1 MKKSTPLLFPL
12 LLAITIPLILTGCWN
27 KVKEEADL
35 LKDDVIKAA
44 ENLKEEVN
52 ELSEKFNETK
62 DKVVETAED
71 IEAAKNAIDEV
82 LE

>member
-1 MKKSTPLLFPL
+1 MKYLTPLLL
-12 LLAITIPLILTGCWN
+12 TLTIPLVFTGCWDQ
-27 KVKEEADL
+27 VKEEADL

-44 ENLKEEVN
+44 ENIKEEFN
-52 ELSEKFNETK
+52 ELSETFNETK

-71 IEAAKNAIDEV
+71 IEDAKNAINEV